1 MARKATHD
9 ERANVSL
16 KIAVPRE
23 TAPGETRVGLSPD
36 AVKRLASD
44 SISITVQAG
53 AGEAAGFGDEA
64 FRAAGAEVAG
74 DVRALYSGADIVLKV
89 APPSLDEADM
99 MPEGALLACFL
110 RPHESDALFA
120 RLASRRIT
128 ALGLE
133 LVPRITR
140 AQSMDALSSQS
151 NLAGYKAVLIG
162 ANSLGAIFPLLMTA
176 AGTLSPARVLV
187 LGAGVAGLQAI
198 ATAKRLGADVW
209 GYDIRPAV
217 KEQVESL
224 GARFVDLEEGA
235 PEDAETEGGYAKEL
249 DEAEQARKRELLA
262 AHVARADVV
271 ITTALVP
278 GKAAPVLI
286 TDDMVGR
293 MKRGSVIVD
302 LAGEAGGN
310 CSMSRPGEVVE
321 SDGGV
326 RIHAPLNVPST
337 LPTHASQL
345 LGRNLTAL
353 LKPMIGEDGITVD
366 LDDDVVGACCVTH
379 GGEVR
384 FGA

>member
-1 MARKATHD
+1 
-9 ERANVSL
+9 VSL
-16 KIAVPRE
+16 RIAVPGE
-23 TAPGETRVGLSPD
+23 TTPGETRVGLTPD
-36 AVKRLASD
+36 AVKRLASE
-44 SISITVQAG
+44 SISISVQAG
-53 AGEAAGFGDEA
+53 AGETAGFGDEDYE
-64 FRAAGAEVAG
+64 AAGASIVADAASLIADA
-74 DVRALYSGADIVLKV
+74 DVVLKV
-89 APPSLDEADM
+89 APPAKLADGTHEADLI
-99 MPEGALLACFL
+99 PEGALLACFL
-110 RPHESDALFA
+110 QPHDSADLFA
-120 RLASRRIT
+120 RLAARRVT
-128 ALGLE
+128 ALSLE

-151 NLAGYKAVLIG
+151 NLAGYKAVVI
-162 ANSLGAIFPLLMTA
+162 AADSLGAIFPLLMTA

-198 ATAKRLGADVW
+198 ATARRLGGDVW
-209 GYDIRPAV
+209 GYDIRTAV

-235 PEDAETEGGYAKEL
+235 PADAETEGGYAKEL
-249 DEAEQARKRELLA
+249 DDAEQARKRELLA
-262 AHVARADVV
+262 DHVSKADVV

-286 TDDMVGR
+286 TDDVVAR

-310 CSMSRPGEVVE
+310 CSLSKAGEVVE
-321 SDGGV
+321 SPGGV
-326 RIHAPLNVPST
+326 KIHAPVNVPAT

-345 LGRNLTAL
+345 LARNLTAL
-353 LKPMIGEDGITVD
+353 LRPMIGDDGVAVD

-379 GGEVR
+379 DGTVR